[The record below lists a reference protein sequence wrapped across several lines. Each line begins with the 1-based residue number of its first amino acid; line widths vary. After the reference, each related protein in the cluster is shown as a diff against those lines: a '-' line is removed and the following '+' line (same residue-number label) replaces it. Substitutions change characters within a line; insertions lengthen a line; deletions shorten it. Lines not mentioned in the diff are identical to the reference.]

1 MRNRKEKR
9 MDLAENEI
17 IVGGEKFEL
26 INVGTEL
33 EFVKGCMGNRYK
45 EACLREE
52 GMTVI
57 HPILVKSK
65 EKK

>member
-1 MRNRKEKR
+1 MT
-9 MDLAENEI
+9 LAENEI

-26 INVGTEL
+26 VNPGTEF

-57 HPILVKSK
+57 RAIEVKGTRYGT
-65 EKK
+65 